1 MLHTYTYM
9 IYIAKKKKKKGEFV
23 IPQIGNQYNANHLV
37 TITYLFKQKFTRQSF
52 ENKCFVKI
60 ALSVSLDK

>member
-9 IYIAKKKKKKGEFV
+9 IYIAKIKKREFV